1 MRLDKFLCDNT
12 ELSRSMATKAIRSG
26 RVFVNQTKAKSGS
39 LKIQVDKDVI
49 VLDGEPIEPQ
59 AAFRYFMMNKP
70 KGVVCANDDA
80 EHPLVFDLLESAH
93 QLKGIHTVGRL
104 DKDTTGLLL
113 MTNDGQWSHFITSP
127 KHHQAKTY
135 RVWLAEPLCASAES
149 QVEQGILLKDDTK
162 PTLPGKLQRITDTE
176 VLLTINEGRYHQ
188 VKRMMAAMGNRVIDL
203 HREQIGSLLL
213 DQSLKLGDY
222 RELTT
227 AEIASLKTQ
236 DG

>member
-12 ELSRSMATKAIRSG
+12 ELSRSMTTKVIRSG

-39 LKIQVDKDVI
+39 LKIQADKDVI

-135 RVWLAEPLCASAES
+135 RAWLAEPLCDGAEA
-149 QVEQGILLKDDTK
+149 QIEQGLMLKDEAK
-162 PTLPGKLQRITDTE
+162 PTLPGQLERITDSE
-176 VLLTINEGRYHQ
+176 VLLTIHEGRYHQ
-188 VKRMMAAMGNRVIDL
+188 VKRMMAALGNRVMEL
-203 HREQIGSLLL
+203 HREVIGSIQL
-213 DQSLKLGDY
+213 DPSLKPGQY
-222 RELTT
+222 RELT
-227 AEIASLKTQ
+227 Q
-236 DG
+236 DEVKQLSK